1 MKVEI
6 PIFGNASVYTLEV
19 EGSGDRLFIMLT
31 VIIISISL
39 LQVVRKWRS
48 LATRLG
54 LSDYILD
61 IDCYRGGPVS
71 GLSRRRRTSREK
83 DKMDLLLKIW
93 RESRPESYNV
103 GVLKTI
109 LSAEVREHSVRVCL

>member
-1 MKVEI
+1 ML
-6 PIFGNASVYTLEV
+6 SVDYHLNLHPV
-19 EGSGDRLFIMLT
+19 
-31 VIIISISL
+31 

-71 GLSRRRRTSREK
+71 GLSRRRRASREK

-93 RESRPESYNV
+93 RESRPETYNV

-109 LSAEVREHSVRVCL
+109 LSAEVRDGRSQIC

>member
-1 MKVEI
+1 
-6 PIFGNASVYTLEV
+6 
-19 EGSGDRLFIMLT
+19 ML
-31 VIIISISL
+31 IIISISPHSPYL

-48 LATRLG
+48 LASRLG

-71 GLSRRRRTSREK
+71 GLSRRRRASREK

>member
-1 MKVEI
+1 
-6 PIFGNASVYTLEV
+6 
-19 EGSGDRLFIMLT
+19 MLIL
-31 VIIISISL
+31 IIISISIP
-39 LQVVRKWRS
+39 QVVRKWRS

-71 GLSRRRRTSREK
+71 AVSRRRRASREK

-93 RESRPESYNV
+93 RESRPDTYNV

-109 LSAEVREHSVRVCL
+109 LSAEVSVPGCQLACKLYAVYCVAGTV

>member
-1 MKVEI
+1 MS
-6 PIFGNASVYTLEV
+6 SVDYHLNLQPV
-19 EGSGDRLFIMLT
+19 
-31 VIIISISL
+31 

-71 GLSRRRRTSREK
+71 GLSRRRRASREK
-83 DKMDLLLKIW
+83 DKLDLLLKIW
-93 RESRPESYNV
+93 RETRPETYNV
-103 GVLKTI
+103 GLLKTL
-109 LSAEVREHSVRVCL
+109 LSAEVRGPSCEV

>member
-1 MKVEI
+1 
-6 PIFGNASVYTLEV
+6 
-19 EGSGDRLFIMLT
+19 MLIL
-31 VIIISISL
+31 IIISISIP
-39 LQVVRKWRS
+39 QVVRKWRS

-71 GLSRRRRTSREK
+71 AVSRRRRASREK

-93 RESRPESYNV
+93 RESRPETYNV

-109 LSAEVREHSVRVCL
+109 LSAEVRVPGCQLACKLYGVYCVAGTV

>member
-1 MKVEI
+1 ML
-6 PIFGNASVYTLEV
+6 SVDYHLNLHPV
-19 EGSGDRLFIMLT
+19 
-31 VIIISISL
+31 

-71 GLSRRRRTSREK
+71 GLSRRRRASREK

-93 RESRPESYNV
+93 RESRPETYNV

-109 LSAEVREHSVRVCL
+109 LSAEVRDGSTSQICSV